1 MSLKNVS
8 AINYKKIII
17 FIAGIIIMFFL
28 WKLICRIVDKNAF
41 IIIMEMLYPVGELY
55 YNR

>member
-8 AINYKKIII
+8 ALNYKKIII

-41 IIIMEMLYPVGELY
+41 NECPAEIIW
-55 YNR
+55 RD